1 MAKRPKNGRTSSLFT
16 QSHHSPGWSI
26 GQRATL
32 AILLEASSRKL
43 GNVHPGARFADM
55 AYDDFLRSAIAIGPV
70 FDRPAQL
77 TVGRLVYQAVSATR
91 NSVQVNTN
99 LGTLLLLA
107 PLAIALP
114 ECDPNCFSVQ
124 QKFPKALHELRKR
137 TAAVIDRLNAEDSQA
152 IYDSIRL
159 ASPGGLGKS
168 TKMDVHHADA
178 PSDLLDA
185 MRVVEKIDQVAKIYC
200 TRFVFLFDEVV
211 PLLKRDIEHF
221 ADIHSGIRLFQLR
234 WLSLYGDSL
243 VHRKLGEKENNLLR
257 MKSQRLW
264 DFFLAEKQQLS
275 ARFEKRWNALD
286 KWMRQ
291 NGHRRNPGTTADL
304 IAAGL
309 FVLLCCQP
317 TDKTN

>member
-1 MAKRPKNGRTSSLFT
+1 MAKRPKIGRNSSFATLG
-16 QSHHSPGWSI
+16 HNWPGWSI

-43 GNVHPGARFADM
+43 GNVHPGARFTDM
-55 AYDDFLRSAIAIGPV
+55 AYEDFLRSAIAIGPV
-70 FDRPAQL
+70 LDQPAQHS
-77 TVGRLVYQAVSATR
+77 VGSLVYQAVSATR
-91 NSVQVNTN
+91 TSVQVNTN

-114 ECDPNCFSVQ
+114 QCDPKCFSVQ
-124 QKFPKALHELRKR
+124 QKFSKRLLELRKR
-137 TAAVIDRLNAEDSQA
+137 TAAVIDRLNAEDAQA

-168 TKMDVHHADA
+168 AKMDVHHADA
-178 PSDLLDA
+178 PSDLLEA
-185 MRVVEKIDQVAKIYC
+185 MRVVEEIDQVAKTYC
-200 TRFVFLFDEVV
+200 TRFAFLFDEVV
-211 PLLKRDIEHF
+211 PLLQRDIEYF
-221 ADIHSGIRLFQLR
+221 ADIYSGIRLFQLR
-234 WLSLYGDSL
+234 WLSRYGDSL
-243 VHRKLGEKENNLLR
+243 VHRKLGEKENHLLR
-257 MKSQRLW
+257 GKAQRLW

-291 NGHRRNPGTTADL
+291 IGHRRNPGTTADL

-317 TDKTN
+317 TDKIN